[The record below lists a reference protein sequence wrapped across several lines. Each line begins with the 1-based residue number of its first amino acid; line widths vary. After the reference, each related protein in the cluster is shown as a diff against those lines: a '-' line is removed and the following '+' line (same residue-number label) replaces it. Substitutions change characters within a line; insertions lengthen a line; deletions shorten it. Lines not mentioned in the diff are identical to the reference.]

1 MRRLCRPP
9 RPKLY
14 GASLGDGFASF
25 ALGQLDSANI
35 GNDNIQWFHRIEG
48 GIYAQDTWKLTH
60 KITVNYGLRWDWEQM
75 QHEQKNRET
84 QFSPTVANP
93 SAGGLLG
100 GTEYEGYGAGRCNC
114 SFEKFYPWMIQPRL
128 GVNYQLD
135 AKTVLHAGS
144 GFYSGQQLFMNEIG
158 YSNQGFG
165 FNQVTINSPSY
176 GLAAGQFSNGIP
188 YSAAALTATNFDP
201 GAYPNVGQL
210 NSPPN
215 FTVPNNGR
223 PARFVQSTI
232 GFERE
237 VAKDLSVEAYFID
250 NRGVWLESDGLRGY
264 NQLPVSAIAQYG
276 LDVTNP
282 SDFNLLTQPISS
294 AAVAA
299 RGFKPPYATFPSGAS
314 LAQALRPFPQF
325 GSMND
330 QYERDGNTW
339 YDALQV
345 KVTKRLSNGLSGG
358 LGYSW
363 SKDLGTVSSTGTY
376 TTAIPIQDPTL
387 PPKSQKSYLAIDQP
401 QMLNFYFN
409 YEVPRF
415 GFAQSGWK
423 RALFAG
429 WTTDGIF
436 HYQSGF
442 PMQIPGSTSTSD
454 FGDFCWR

>member
-1 MRRLCRPP
+1 M
-9 RPKLY
+9 
-14 GASLGDGFASF
+14 
-25 ALGQLDSANI
+25 
-35 GNDNIQWFHRIEG
+35 
-48 GIYAQDTWKLTH
+48 
-60 KITVNYGLRWDWEQM
+60 
-75 QHEQKNRET
+75 
-84 QFSPTVANP
+84 
-93 SAGGLLG
+93 G

-114 SFEKFYPWMIQPRL
+114 IYEKFYPWMIQPRL

-135 AKTVLHAGS
+135 AKTVIHLGL
-144 GFYSGQQLFMNEIG
+144 GLYSGQQLFMNEID

-165 FNQVTINSPSY
+165 FNQVFLNSPSY
-176 GLAAGQFSNGIP
+176 GIAAGQFSNGIP

-223 PARFVQSTI
+223 PARFVQSSI

-237 VAKDLSVEAYFID
+237 IVRDLAVEASFID
-250 NRGVWLESDGLRGY
+250 NRGVWLESDGLRMI
-264 NQLPVSAIAQYG
+264 NQLPISVIAQHG

-282 SDFNLLTQPISS
+282 ADFALLTQPISS
-294 AAVAA
+294 PAVAA
-299 RGFKPPYATFPSGAS
+299 RGFTAPYSTFPSGAS

-325 GSMND
+325 GNIGD

-345 KVTKRLSNGLSGG
+345 KVTKRLRDGLSGG

-376 TTAIPIQDPTL
+376 TTAIPIQDPTRS
-387 PPKSQKSYLAIDQP
+387 PKSQKSYLAIDQP

-415 GFAQSGWK
+415 SFAQSGWK
-423 RALFAG
+423 AALLAG
-429 WTTDGIF
+429 WTADGIF

-442 PMQIPGSTSTSD
+442 PIQMPNSD
-454 FGDFCWR
+454 EHPELGDFYLK